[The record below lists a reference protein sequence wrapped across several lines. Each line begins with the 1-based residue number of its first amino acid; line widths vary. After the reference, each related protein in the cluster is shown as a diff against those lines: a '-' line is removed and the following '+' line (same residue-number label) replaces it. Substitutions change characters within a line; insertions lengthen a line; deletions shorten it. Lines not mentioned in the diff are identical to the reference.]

1 MKVALGL
8 PAENPIENL
17 TWYNEEME
25 DCAEGY
31 ASYVLELV
39 EAAKK
44 ATESSYSP
52 YSHFQVG
59 AALRLQ
65 DGEIIMGRNQEKAAY
80 PVGCCAERTALFWCG
95 ANRPGATISA
105 IAIAAQ
111 TEGRFTPTPIA
122 PCGMCRQ
129 ALLEVEHR
137 QGSNIRVMLYGEDG
151 THCIESVEA
160 LMPLTFNADSM
171 DI

>member
-1 MKVALGL
+1 MKEYEIRTRVNVLVEEDMSAL
-8 PAENPIENL
+8 
-17 TWYNEEME
+17 
-25 DCAEGY
+25 DQ
-31 ASYVLELV
+31 ELV

-59 AALRLQ
+59 AAMRLYC
-65 DGEIIMGRNQEKAAY
+65 GEIITGSNQENAAY

-95 ANRPGATISA
+95 ANRPGEVIKT

-111 TEGRFTPTPIA
+111 TGGRFTKDPIA

-129 ALLEVEHR
+129 ALLEVEHK
-137 QGSNIRVMLYGEDG
+137 QGSPITVLLYGEEG
-151 THCIESVEA
+151 THCIESIQA
-160 LMPLTFNADSM
+160 LMPLTFNAESM
-171 DI
+171 DID

>member
-1 MKVALGL
+1 MKQYEIRTHVNVLGM
-8 PAENPIENL
+8 
-17 TWYNEEME
+17 EEFSAQE
-25 DCAEGY
+25 RK
-31 ASYVLELV
+31 LV
-39 EAAKK
+39 DAAKK

-59 AALRLQ
+59 AALRLYN
-65 DGEIIMGRNQEKAAY
+65 GEVIVGSNQENAAY
-80 PVGCCAERTALFWCG
+80 PVGSCAERTALFWCG
-95 ANRPGATISA
+95 ANRPEEPITA

-111 TEGRFTPTPIA
+111 TGGRFTKDPIA

-129 ALLEVEHR
+129 ALLEVEHK
-137 QGSNIRVMLYGEDG
+137 QGSPIKLLLYGEEG

-160 LMPLTFNADSM
+160 LMPLTFNAKSM

>member
-1 MKVALGL
+1 LYLCNAKVKNAMKQYEIRTHVNVLEA
-8 PAENPIENL
+8 
-17 TWYNEEME
+17 EEMS
-25 DCAEGY
+25 AE
-31 ASYVLELV
+31 VRELI
-39 EAAKK
+39 EAAKE
-44 ATESSYSP
+44 ATKTSYSP

-65 DGEIIMGRNQEKAAY
+65 DGEIIMGSNQENAAY

-95 ANRPGATISA
+95 ANRSGATISA

-111 TEGRFTPTPIA
+111 TEGRFTKDPIA

-129 ALLEVEHR
+129 ALLEVEHK
-137 QGSNIRVMLYGEDG
+137 QGAPIRVLLYGEEG

-160 LMPLTFNADSM
+160 LMPLTFNAESM

>member
-1 MKVALGL
+1 MKQYEIRTHVNVLEA
-8 PAENPIENL
+8 
-17 TWYNEEME
+17 EEMS
-25 DCAEGY
+25 AE
-31 ASYVLELV
+31 VLELI
-39 EAAKK
+39 EAAKE
-44 ATESSYSP
+44 ATKTSYSP

-65 DGEIIMGRNQEKAAY
+65 DGEIIMGSNQENAAY

-95 ANRPGATISA
+95 ANRSGATISA

-111 TEGRFTPTPIA
+111 TEGHFTPTPIA

-129 ALLEVEHR
+129 ALLEVEHL
-137 QGSNIRVMLYGEDG
+137 QGSHIRVLLYGERG
-151 THCIESVEA
+151 THCIESVEE
-160 LMPLTFNADSM
+160 LMPLAFNADSL

>member
-1 MKVALGL
+1 MNVLGM
-8 PAENPIENL
+8 
-17 TWYNEEME
+17 EELSAQE
-25 DCAEGY
+25 R
-31 ASYVLELV
+31 ELV

-59 AALRLQ
+59 AALRLYC
-65 DGEIIMGRNQEKAAY
+65 GEIITGSNQENAAY
-80 PVGCCAERTALFWCG
+80 PVGSCAERTALFWCG
-95 ANRPGATISA
+95 ANRPGENITS

-111 TEGRFTPTPIA
+111 TGGRFTKDPIA

-129 ALLEVEHR
+129 ALLEVEHK
-137 QGSNIRVMLYGEDG
+137 QGAPIRVLLYGEEG

-160 LMPLTFNADSM
+160 LMPLTFNAESM

>member
-1 MKVALGL
+1 MKEYEIRTRVNVLGEEDMS
-8 PAENPIENL
+8 AEER
-17 TWYNEEME
+17 
-25 DCAEGY
+25 
-31 ASYVLELV
+31 ELV

-44 ATESSYSP
+44 ATETSYSP

-59 AALRLQ
+59 AALRLP
-65 DGEIIMGRNQEKAAY
+65 DGEIILGSNQENAAY
-80 PVGCCAERTALFWCG
+80 PVGSCAERTALFWCG
-95 ANRPGATISA
+95 ANRPGVIITA
-105 IAIAAQ
+105 IAVAAQ
-111 TEGRFTPTPIA
+111 TEGRFTQNPIA

-129 ALLEVEHR
+129 ALLEVENK
-137 QGSNIRVMLYGEDG
+137 QGKHIRVLLYGEQG